1 MGGKIEGN
9 EHKLSMGRPLLPEER
24 RLRLAERIR
33 VAGSVTVGMI
43 EEEFGI
49 SPMTARRDLKVL
61 EQEGRARRIHGGAL
75 LPELARHEDSFRK
88 RLEVAVGAKERLAR
102 AAVGLLEPGETV
114 CVDSSTTAYHAARL
128 ILERG
133 LRATVLTNSV
143 PVVELFAKAVVPG
156 AAELV
161 GAGGSFRQLTLSFV
175 GPHTVRTIAGHF
187 ADKCLF
193 SVKGVTPEGY
203 LTDPDPLETE
213 VKRTMIAR
221 AEEPVL
227 LVDGSKFER
236 RGSSVIAHVSEVAC
250 VLAADAPEDGLAA
263 LKASGIEVRRV

>member
-1 MGGKIEGN
+1 LGGKISGN
-9 EHKLSMGRPLLPEER
+9 EHKLSIERPLLPEER

-33 VAGSVTVGMI
+33 LTGSVTVGMI

-61 EQEGRARRIHGGAL
+61 EQEGRARRIHGGAV
-75 LPELARHEDSFRK
+75 LPELARHEDSFGK
-88 RLEVAVGAKERLAR
+88 RLEAAVRAKERLAR
-102 AAVGLLEPGETV
+102 AAVGMLEPGETV
-114 CVDSSTTAYHAARL
+114 CVDSSTTTYHAARL

-133 LRATVLTNSV
+133 LRATVLTNSA
-143 PVVELFAKAVVPG
+143 PVVELFAKATVSG
-156 AAELV
+156 AELV
-161 GAGGSFRQLTLSFV
+161 GVGGSFRQLTLSFV
-175 GPHTVRTIAGHF
+175 GPHAVRTIAGHF

-193 SVKGVTPEGY
+193 SVKGITPEGY

-221 AEEPVL
+221 AEKPIL

-236 RGSSVIAHVSEVAC
+236 RGSSVIAHISEVAR
-250 VLAADAPEDGLAA
+250 VLAADAPEDGLAT
-263 LKASGIEVRRV
+263 LKASGVEVQRV

>member
-1 MGGKIEGN
+1 MGGKIGGN
-9 EHKLSMGRPLLPEER
+9 EHKLSVGRPLLPEER
-24 RLRLAERIR
+24 RLRLAEHIR
-33 VAGSVTVGMI
+33 LAGSVTVAMI

-61 EQEGRARRIHGGAL
+61 EREGRARRIHGGAI
-75 LPELARHEDSFRK
+75 LPELARHEDSFGK
-88 RLEVAVGAKERLAR
+88 RLEEAAGAKERLAR
-102 AAVGLLEPGETV
+102 AAVGMLEPGETV
-114 CVDSSTTAYHAARL
+114 YVDSSTTAYGAARL

-133 LRATVLTNSV
+133 LRATVLTNSA
-143 PVVELFAKAVVPG
+143 PVVELFAKAAAPG
-156 AAELV
+156 AELV

-175 GPHTVRTIAGHF
+175 GPHAVRTIAGHF

-193 SVKGVTPEGY
+193 SVKGITPEGY

-221 AEEPVL
+221 AEAPVL

-236 RGSSVIAHVSEVAC
+236 RGSSVIAHVSEV
-250 VLAADAPEDGLAA
+250 VRVFAADAPEDGLAV
-263 LKASGIEVRRV
+263 LEASGVEVRRV